1 MAVVTLLLIVVPR
14 KYESTGM
21 FFVRIG
27 RGGATLDPTTTTS
40 KTVNIQETRESE
52 INSVSDVL
60 QSRGLIEKV
69 VDRVGVET
77 ILKTGETEFGKLMD
91 NLPSLPAFHAA
102 KQTDSVADGED
113 YDTLARRERAVRKI
127 LNDIKVKPTRKAAT
141 ISINCRAATPVLAR
155 ELVRAMMDEYLSEH
169 IKAHQTDNAYD
180 FFEEQF
186 ALQKVKVEE
195 ITDAIRDFKNRAGIT
210 NIHREHESIQQQ
222 IDTLDLMAIDTDSQL
237 AAAQTKLK
245 ILEQQFGELDDRL
258 VTQQVDGN
266 SHEGSDLM
274 RDRLFALQILE
285 KELLSKFSPD
295 HPEVAMVRQQLAK
308 ARSVFV
314 EQPEDRTTTTKSV
327 NPIKLDVEGSLLKAI
342 ADHRG
347 VEAKK
352 RALFVK
358 KQNLQDRLKLMNRN
372 EATLAAMTRQLDV
385 AQRNYGTYAEKL
397 EEARINRELDIERI
411 SNVKIV
417 EEPTLV
423 LKAVS
428 PKRMFIFALS
438 LLVSAV
444 AGVGLAQLLDAAD
457 TTIRSSNEIATNLP
471 VPILAELPRTPSRR
485 VMSSST

>member
-1 MAVVTLLLIVVPR
+1 ML
-14 KYESTGM
+14 
-21 FFVRIG
+21 FVRIG

-69 VDRVGVET
+69 VDRVGVEK
-77 ILKTGETEFGKLMD
+77 ILKTGETPFGKMMD
-91 NLPSLPAFHAA
+91 NLPSLPAFNAA
-102 KQTDSVADGED
+102 GEGESVADGED
-113 YDTLARRERAVRKI
+113 YASLARRGKAVRKV
-127 LNDIKVKPTRKAAT
+127 LRSIKVKPTRKAAT
-141 ISINCRAATPVLAR
+141 INIQCKAATPVLAR
-155 ELVRAMMDEYLSEH
+155 EIVRAMMDEYLSEH

-180 FFEEQF
+180 FFVEQF
-186 ALQKVKVEE
+186 ALQKVQVEE
-195 ITDAIRDFKNRAGIT
+195 ITDAIRDFKNRVGIT
-210 NIHREHESIQQQ
+210 NILREHDSIQQQ
-222 IDTLDLMAIDTDSQL
+222 LDSLDLMSIETDSEL
-237 AAAQTKLK
+237 ASAATKLM
-245 ILEQQFGELDDRL
+245 IREQQFGELDDRL
-258 VTQQVDGN
+258 IMQQVDGN

-274 RDRLFALQILE
+274 RDRLFGLQILE

-295 HPEVAMVRQQLAK
+295 HPEVVMVRQQLEK

-314 EQPEDRTTTTKSV
+314 QQPEDRTTITKAA
-327 NPIKLDVEGSLLKAI
+327 NPIKLDVEGSLLKAV

-352 RALFVK
+352 RALHLK
-358 KQNLQDRLKLMNRN
+358 KQDLLDRLKLMNRN
-372 EATLAAMTRQLDV
+372 EATLASMSRQLEV
-385 AQRNYGTYAEKL
+385 AQRNYRTYAEKL

-428 PKRMFIFALS
+428 PKRLLIFALS
-438 LLVSAV
+438 LFVSAV
-444 AGVGLAQLLDAAD
+444 SAIGFAQLLDLAD
-457 TTIRSSNEIATNLP
+457 TTIRSSNEVASNLT

-485 VMSSST
+485 VMSPNL